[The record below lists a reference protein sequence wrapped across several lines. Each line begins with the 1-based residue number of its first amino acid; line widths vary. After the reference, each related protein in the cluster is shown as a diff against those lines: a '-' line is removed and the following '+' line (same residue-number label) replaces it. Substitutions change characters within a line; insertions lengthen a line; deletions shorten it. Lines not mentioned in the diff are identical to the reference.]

1 MEIDDADAQL
11 LATVKRLG
19 GMPALDQMYRAH
31 TLHTTL
37 HGDPNVRT
45 HYERLIKHK
54 YPQAQTTDDIAAP
67 YVRELNAT
75 AERVKK
81 LEDERVAER
90 DAVLMERRQSSFN
103 EAWGQAVKDHDMTAE
118 GEDALAKFMEK
129 EKLHDPES
137 AALLYFKRNPK
148 PQSPQESGGLAPKTW
163 GVGPLPGEDPES
175 SKLLLEN
182 PERWADNEAYSV
194 LNEMRATSR

>member
-11 LATVKRLG
+11 LATVKKLG

-37 HGDPNVRT
+37 HGDPAVRT

-54 YPQAQTTDDIAAP
+54 YPSAQTTDDIAAP
-67 YVRELNAT
+67 YMREVT
-75 AERVKK
+75 AVGDRVKAIE
-81 LEDERVAER
+81 EDRIKER
-90 DAVLMERRQSSFN
+90 DEALQGRRQASFN
-103 EAWGQAVKDHDMTAE
+103 DTWTQAVKDHDMTAE
-118 GEDALAKFMEK
+118 GEEALAKFMEK

-148 PQSPQESGGLAPKTW
+148 PASPQDGGGLSPRTW

-175 SKLLLEN
+175 GKLLMAD
-182 PERWADNEAYSV
+182 PERWADNEAFSV
-194 LNEMRATSR
+194 LNEMRKAG